1 MNRMGKALT
10 IALACIA
17 CMLTA
22 CDTID
27 LYEKT
32 VAIPAHSW
40 ESRFR
45 PSFSFE
51 IKDTTVPYNI
61 YIILRH
67 NDRYNYNNIWVNLV
81 TQAPGD
87 SVQKAQYELPLAA
100 KEKGWLGAS
109 MGDVYEHRI
118 SLTPQA
124 SQFYFKKSGTYTYTI
139 EQIMREDPLQHV
151 MNVGLRIE
159 KGGR

>member
-1 MNRMGKALT
+1 MGKAFL
-10 IALACIA
+10 ILMVAAGCL
-17 CMLTA
+17 LGG

-32 VAIPAHSW
+32 TPIPAHQW
-40 ESRFR
+40 QSRFK
-45 PSFSFE
+45 PSFSFD
-51 IKDTTVPYNI
+51 IKDTTVPYRI

-67 NDRYNYNNIWVNLV
+67 NDRYNYNNIWVNLI
-81 TQAPGD
+81 TRSPGD

-100 KEKGWLGAS
+100 KEKGWLGAA

-118 SLTPQA
+118 SLTPQN
-124 SQFYFKKSGTYTYTI
+124 SQFYFRKSGTYTYTI
-139 EQIMREDPLQHV
+139 EQIMREDPLLHV